1 MSFLKNKNVLITGAD
16 GFIGSHLVE
25 KLSTLDCNIR
35 AMCVYNSFN
44 SWGWLDTLEKNIIR
58 NIDITL
64 GDVRDIKSV
73 NNVCKNI
80 DYVFH
85 LASLIAIP
93 HSYNSPYSYLQT
105 NAMGTMN
112 IMESCLA
119 NNVEHVVHT
128 STSEVYG
135 NMNKMPIKEESLIYA
150 KSPYSATKIAAD
162 QIAYSYYSSF
172 DVPVSII
179 RPFNTYGPR
188 QSNRAI
194 IPTIITQLL
203 NNNKSIQLGALY
215 PTRDFSYIKDTV
227 NGFISMAKS
236 KKSIGEVV
244 NIGSGHEISIGD
256 LYNLIS
262 KIIGVKI
269 KIKTDADRIRPK
281 KGEVFRLKADNKKAK
296 KLIGWTPEYSNRK
309 GLTEGLRETVK
320 WFQDKDNIARYK
332 SDGYTT

>member
-1 MSFLKNKNVLITGAD
+1 MQFLKNKNVLVTGAD

-25 KLSTLDCNIR
+25 HLTSLGCNVK
-35 AMCVYNSFN
+35 AMCIYNSFN
-44 SWGWLDTLEKNIIR
+44 SWGWLDTLDVNITN

-64 GDVRDIKSV
+64 GDIRDIKSV
-73 NNVCKNI
+73 NNACKNI

-105 NAMGTMN
+105 NALGAMN

-119 NNVEHVVHT
+119 NNVERVIHT

-135 NMNKMPIKEESLIYA
+135 NLKKMPIKEDDLIFA

-172 DVPVSII
+172 DVPVSIV

-194 IPTIITQLL
+194 IPTIITQALT
-203 NNNKSIQLGALY
+203 NNKSIKLGALY

-227 NGFISMAKS
+227 RGFILAAKS
-236 KKSIGEVV
+236 KKSIGETI
-244 NIGSGHEISIGD
+244 NIGSGYEISIGD
-256 LYNLIS
+256 LYD
-262 KIIGVKI
+262 IICKLTNVELKVK
-269 KIKTDADRIRPK
+269 KDSTRIRPK

-296 KLIGWTPEYSNRK
+296 KLLGWTPQYANRQ
-309 GLTEGLRETVK
+309 GLIRGLRETID
-320 WFQDKDNIARYK
+320 WFKIDSNLLKYK
-332 SDGYTT
+332 SDRYTT

>member
-1 MSFLKNKNVLITGAD
+1 MQFLKNKNVLVTGAD

-25 KLSTLDCNIR
+25 HLTSLGCNVK
-35 AMCVYNSFN
+35 AMCIYNSFN
-44 SWGWLDTLEKNIIR
+44 SWGWLDTLDVNITN

-64 GDVRDIKSV
+64 GDIRDIKSV
-73 NNVCKNI
+73 NNACKNI

-105 NAMGTMN
+105 NALGAMN
-112 IMESCLA
+112 IMESCLT
-119 NNVEHVVHT
+119 NNVERVIHT

-135 NMNKMPIKEESLIYA
+135 NLKKMPIKEDDLMFA

-162 QIAYSYYSSF
+162 QIAHSYYSSF
-172 DVPVSII
+172 DVPVSIV

-194 IPTIITQLL
+194 IPTIITQALT
-203 NNNKSIQLGALY
+203 NNKSIKLGALY

-227 NGFISMAKS
+227 RGFILAAKS
-236 KKSIGEVV
+236 KKSIGETI
-244 NIGSGHEISIGD
+244 NIGSGYEISIGD
-256 LYNLIS
+256 LYD
-262 KIIGVKI
+262 IICKLTNVELKVK
-269 KIKTDADRIRPK
+269 KDSTRIRPK

-296 KLIGWTPEYSNRK
+296 KLLGWTPQYANRQ
-309 GLTEGLRETVK
+309 GLIRGLRETID
-320 WFQDKDNIARYK
+320 WFKIDSNLLKYK
-332 SDGYTT
+332 SDRYTT

>member
-1 MSFLKNKNVLITGAD
+1 MNFLKNKNILITGAD

-25 KLSTLDCNIR
+25 KLSTLGCNIR

-44 SWGWLDTLEKNIIR
+44 SWGWLDTLDKNIIK
-58 NIDITL
+58 NIDVIL

-73 NNVCKNI
+73 NNACKNV

-112 IMESCLA
+112 IMEACLA
-119 NNVEHVVHT
+119 NNIEHVIHT

-135 NMNKMPIKEESLIYA
+135 NMSKMPIKEESLTYA

-162 QIAYSYYSSF
+162 QIAYSYFSSF
-172 DVPVSII
+172 DVPVSIV

-194 IPTIITQLL
+194 IPTIITQ
-203 NNNKSIQLGALY
+203 
-215 PTRDFSYIKDTV
+215 
-227 NGFISMAKS
+227 
-236 KKSIGEVV
+236 
-244 NIGSGHEISIGD
+244 
-256 LYNLIS
+256 
-262 KIIGVKI
+262 
-269 KIKTDADRIRPK
+269 
-281 KGEVFRLKADNKKAK
+281 
-296 KLIGWTPEYSNRK
+296 
-309 GLTEGLRETVK
+309 
-320 WFQDKDNIARYK
+320 
-332 SDGYTT
+332 

>member
-1 MSFLKNKNVLITGAD
+1 MQFLKNKNVLVTGAD

-25 KLSTLDCNIR
+25 HLTSLGCNVK
-35 AMCVYNSFN
+35 AMCIYNSFN
-44 SWGWLDTLEKNIIR
+44 SWGWLDTLDVNITN

-64 GDVRDIKSV
+64 GDIRDIKSV
-73 NNVCKNI
+73 NNACKNI

-105 NAMGTMN
+105 NALGAMN

-119 NNVEHVVHT
+119 NNVERVIHT

-135 NMNKMPIKEESLIYA
+135 NLKKMPIKEDDLIFA

-172 DVPVSII
+172 DVPVSIV

-194 IPTIITQLL
+194 IPTIITQVLT
-203 NNNKSIQLGALY
+203 NNKSIKLGALY

-227 NGFISMAKS
+227 RGFILAAKS
-236 KKSIGEVV
+236 KKSIGETI

-256 LYNLIS
+256 LYD
-262 KIIGVKI
+262 IICKLTNVELKVK
-269 KIKTDADRIRPK
+269 KDSTRIRPK

-296 KLIGWTPEYSNRK
+296 KLLGWTPQYANRQ
-309 GLTEGLRETVK
+309 GLIKGLRETID
-320 WFQDKDNIARYK
+320 WFKIDSNLLKYK
-332 SDGYTT
+332 SDRYTT